1 MAANERAFVDTSFF
15 ISLVNERDVLHPGA
29 RAWAEKLTRE
39 RWELWTTEYVLVE
52 TGDGLSKL
60 RFRRQATEVLRTTL
74 TTPWIK
80 VVPGDTRLLKAAFDL
95 YQRRADK
102 EWGLTDCISF
112 VVMKRAKLNQALT
125 CDRDFVQAGFRAPLL
140 EEAD

>member
-15 ISLVNERDVLHPGA
+15 ISLVNQRDALHPRA
-29 RAWAEKLTRE
+29 RSWAEKLMRE
-39 RWELWTTEYVLVE
+39 RWELWTTEYVLIE

-60 RFRRQATEVLRTTL
+60 RFRKQATEILQTTL

-102 EWGLTDCISF
+102 EWGLTDCSSF
-112 VVMKRAKLNQALT
+112 VVMKRAKLTQALT
-125 CDRDFVQAGFRAPLL
+125 CDRDFVQAGFRALLL
-140 EEAD
+140 EDVE